1 MGESTDKQIFL
12 KKINECWQSHCRQ
25 MIMIRSIF
33 LYLDRTFVLQNA
45 SVPSIWYVGSPL
57 GALFALNLLNVYMFL
72 FRDMGLDMFRQ
83 HIILN
88 NLVQS
93 RIVDGLLML
102 IEKERLGDS
111 VDRLL
116 LKSLLRMLCDLQLY
130 STIFETKYVLY
141 GSLYENY
148 YLKR

>member
-1 MGESTDKQIFL
+1 
-12 KKINECWQSHCRQ
+12 

-45 SVPSIWYVGSPL
+45 SVPSIWYAGPL
-57 GALFALNLLNVYMFL
+57 LVALLFIRLRFVIRVYFL
-72 FRDMGLDMFRQ
+72 PSRDMGLDMFRQ

-88 NLVQS
+88 HLVQS

-130 STIFETKYVLY
+130 STIFESKYVVHFPLHA
-141 GSLYENY
+141 SLK
-148 YLKR
+148 LT

>member
-1 MGESTDKQIFL
+1 MLASALPPNDNDSEYLFVPGSNVRVAKCDYIFDMVMSAAGFRVYDRVLRTHLSTRRL
-12 KKINECWQSHCRQ
+12 
-25 MIMIRSIF
+25 
-33 LYLDRTFVLQNA
+33 
-45 SVPSIWYVGSPL
+45 
-57 GALFALNLLNVYMFL
+57 LFY
-72 FRDMGLDMFRQ
+72 RDMGLDMFRQ

-102 IEKERLGDS
+102 IEKERLGDT

-130 STIFETKYVLY
+130 STIFETK
-141 GSLYENY
+141 
-148 YLKR
+148 

>member
-1 MGESTDKQIFL
+1 
-12 KKINECWQSHCRQ
+12 
-25 MIMIRSIF
+25 
-33 LYLDRTFVLQNA
+33 
-45 SVPSIWYVGSPL
+45 
-57 GALFALNLLNVYMFL
+57 
-72 FRDMGLDMFRQ
+72 MGLDMFRQ

-111 VDRLL
+111 VDRSL

-130 STIFETKYVLY
+130 STIFENKLVLIDFSK
-141 GSLYENY
+141 SLFNGRVFHFDIPVN
-148 YLKR
+148 K

>member
-1 MGESTDKQIFL
+1 
-12 KKINECWQSHCRQ
+12 
-25 MIMIRSIF
+25 
-33 LYLDRTFVLQNA
+33 
-45 SVPSIWYVGSPL
+45 
-57 GALFALNLLNVYMFL
+57 
-72 FRDMGLDMFRQ
+72 MGLDMFRQ

-130 STIFETKYVLY
+130 SAIFESKFVSHDFCVNLRIILVSEEVEWLNCIDSR
-141 GSLYENY
+141 GSG
-148 YLKR
+148 